1 MTSSNLPTRRLILVS
16 MGILGIVPGF
26 AGFAGF
32 AAPAAAI
39 HIVKVTGCDCCTA
52 WGETLAS
59 AGYSVIVEDRDSDAV
74 TAFRAEKGI
83 PEAVAGCHTALVGD
97 YVIEGHVPA
106 ADIDRLLSDSPDA
119 VGLAVP
125 GMPMGSPGMDFGG
138 DSEAFDV
145 LLVRRD
151 GTTTVF
157 SSYAA
162 N

>member
-16 MGILGIVPGF
+16 MGILGIVP
-26 AGFAGF
+26 GFAGF

-59 AGYSVIVEDRDSDAV
+59 AGYSVTVEDRDSDAV

-106 ADIDRLLSDSPDA
+106 ADIDRLLSDRPDA

-125 GMPMGSPGMDFGG
+125 GMPMGSPGMDFGR

-162 N
+162 S